1 MKMTAGMRLLTVLL
15 LVTLLVL
22 AGGCTELSPGG
33 IGGGEGG
40 EEEGSSEGEEE
51 GGLPVGGEGSDSL
64 SISPGEA
71 YSFLE
76 VNSGNASVV
85 LIDVRTPG
93 EYSAGHL
100 DGAVNIDSVSFA
112 DRMGDL
118 DTNATYLLY
127 CQGGVRSADV
137 RSQMTEAGY
146 PAVYD
151 IEGGIAAWEAED
163 LPVVQE

>member
-1 MKMTAGMRLLTVLL
+1 MKVTAGLRLLTVLL
-15 LVTLLVL
+15 LTALLVL

-33 IGGGEGG
+33 EEGGIGGEAEESSEGG
-40 EEEGSSEGEEE
+40 EEGSLPIGGEE
-51 GGLPVGGEGSDSL
+51 GMSL
-64 SISPGEA
+64 ALSPREA

-76 VNSGNASVV
+76 ANQGNASVV
-85 LIDVRTPG
+85 IIDVRTSG
-93 EYSAGHL
+93 EYAGGHL

-112 DRMGDL
+112 DRMGELDL
-118 DTNATYLLY
+118 NATYLLY

-151 IEGGIAAWEAED
+151 IAGGIAAWEAEG
-163 LPVVQE
+163 LPVVQG